1 MKVLQVVHQFLPR
14 HLGGTEIYTYELSRA
29 LSARHQVTVFCV
41 EKGDSPVGGPSSEIA
56 ELDSIPVIRVHRPL
70 TGFAGTLPGLFLSSY
85 RNGYVERSFAQY
97 LDRAR
102 PDIVHFQHLVG
113 LSCRL
118 PSIAKSRGI
127 PTLLTLHYWF
137 MCSNCQLLG
146 PEGQICE
153 GSWGW
158 GCAYCIATC
167 KHRWLTPAQPGLAL
181 LFLLR
186 NQYVR
191 QALSGI
197 DLFVAP
203 SQFLLQRFRGWHG
216 DEIRTLYLENGIDTA
231 RFGQTERRKQGRGV
245 RVAYLGTIAPH
256 KGVHILVEALQQ
268 VRSPD
273 IELCIYGDLGIF
285 QQYGERITR
294 TCAGLPVHLE
304 GLVPRERVPQALAS
318 ADVLVV
324 PSLWYENS
332 PLVIQEAFASGMPVV
347 AADGGAMTEKIRPN
361 VDGLLFRQGDARD
374 LASKLDLLARHPTFL
389 KRLKDNIRPP
399 QSIQDSAQQ
408 LEEVYEG
415 LIEGSG

>member
-1 MKVLQVVHQFLPR
+1 M
-14 HLGGTEIYTYELSRA
+14 
-29 LSARHQVTVFCV
+29 
-41 EKGDSPVGGPSSEIA
+41 
-56 ELDSIPVIRVHRPL
+56 
-70 TGFAGTLPGLFLSSY
+70 
-85 RNGYVERSFAQY
+85 
-97 LDRAR
+97 
-102 PDIVHFQHLVG
+102 
-113 LSCRL
+113 
-118 PSIAKSRGI
+118 
-127 PTLLTLHYWF
+127 
-137 MCSNCQLLG
+137 
-146 PEGQICE
+146 
-153 GSWGW
+153 
-158 GCAYCIATC
+158 
-167 KHRWLTPAQPGLAL
+167 
-181 LFLLR
+181 
-186 NQYVR
+186 
-191 QALSGI
+191 
-197 DLFVAP
+197 
-203 SQFLLQRFRGWHG
+203 
-216 DEIRTLYLENGIDTA
+216 
-231 RFGQTERRKQGRGV
+231 

-318 ADVLVV
+318 ADILVV